1 MSQQL
6 AIDFNKVATIPT
18 EKVNR
23 TVRFRLLPGTWSKGK
38 KLAETAGA
46 ARKLWNEL
54 LGGSKDEWKAYQK
67 AKESG
72 GKAKKPSV
80 SFFTFCNKYLE
91 IKARLPWMKAYSSCI
106 RQSAARALSVS
117 YSNFFKGQGRFPRF
131 KKRRGDDSFCFGIGN
146 GEKKQRE
153 RIDNNV
159 VFVPKIGEMA
169 LRRRGGN
176 PYKGCCPKTVRIK
189 KELRKW
195 YAYICYEVTI
205 PKVMDKDLK
214 TAIGIDM
221 NVANQCALSNGDM
234 VVVEDLKKYE
244 GRKNRYKRRFTKRQK
259 KGSKRQARTIAKLAK
274 TERKIKN
281 IRDTH
286 NHTISHRIAKNA
298 AVVVVEDLNVKGMTA
313 KAKGKGK
320 TQKSGLNKG
329 ILKNAWGDLR
339 RKLEYKANR
348 LQAVNPAYTS
358 QACSECGHVA
368 KSNRK
373 SQSQFHCNECGHKE
387 NADVNAAKN
396 VLFLGMKEITAS
408 VSGASGRARGVPE
421 VEDPN
426 DPSIDIFGSKLIP
439 ISHRFL

>member
-6 AIDFNKVATIPT
+6 AIDFNKVATIET

-23 TVRFRLLPGTWSKGK
+23 MIRYRVLAGTRGRANKIAG
-38 KLAETAGA
+38 TAGA
-46 ARKLWNEL
+46 VRFVWNKLIERNKQAYKQYKEMVKK
-54 LGGSKDEWKAYQK
+54 GEDAESPSTNYESFSKE
-67 AKESG
+67 
-72 GKAKKPSV
+72 
-80 SFFTFCNKYLE
+80 YLA
-91 IKARLPWMKAYSSCI
+91 IKAEFPWLSEYTSYVRA
-106 RQSAARALSVS
+106 SAAKPLSVAFK
-117 YSNFFKGQGRFPRF
+117 NKFNGIGGFPKFKG
-131 KKRRGDDSFCFGIGN
+131 RRGDDSFVYDFTGT
-146 GEKKQRE
+146 KKAME
-153 RIDNNV
+153 DLSKNV
-159 VFVPKIGEMA
+159 LNIPRVGKVTI
-169 LRRRGGN
+169 RRRGGD
-176 PYKGCCPKTVRIK
+176 PYRGCTPKAIRIK
-189 KELRKW
+189 QECGKW
-195 YAYICYEVTI
+195 YAYLCYEITI

-214 TAIGIDM
+214 MAIGIDM
-221 NVANQCALSNGDM
+221 NVVNQCAMSNGEI
-234 VVVEDLKKYE
+234 VKSLSVEKYE
-244 GRKNRYKRRFTKRQK
+244 ARRKRYQRRLSHQK
-259 KGSKRQARTIAKLAK
+259 KGSKRRGRTKEKLAK
-274 TERKIKN
+274 TARKIKN
-281 IRDTH
+281 VRDTH
-286 NHTISHRIAKNA
+286 NHTISHLIAKNA
-298 AVVVVEDLNVKGMTA
+298 DVVVVEDLNVKGMTA

-320 TQKSGLNKG
+320 AQKSGLNKG

-339 RKLEYKANR
+339 RMLEYKANR

-421 VEDPN
+421 VKDPN

>member
-6 AIDFNKVATIPT
+6 AIDFNKVATIET

-23 TVRFRLLPGTWSKGK
+23 MIRYRVLAGTKGRGNK
-38 KLAETAGA
+38 IAGTAGA
-46 ARKLWNEL
+46 VRFLWNKLIERNKRAYKQYEAQAKNDTE
-54 LGGSKDEWKAYQK
+54 SKPPSTTQISFNNEYQK
-67 AKESG
+67 
-72 GKAKKPSV
+72 
-80 SFFTFCNKYLE
+80 
-91 IKARLPWMKAYSSCI
+91 IKAEYHWLREYSSCI
-106 RQSAARALSVS
+106 RDSASKPLSVA
-117 YSNFFKGQGRFPRF
+117 YKNMFKGNGGFPKF
-131 KKRRGDDSFCFGIGN
+131 KGRRGDDSFFYDFSGS
-146 GEKKQRE
+146 KKAMGLLADGVLNIPR
-153 RIDNNV
+153 
-159 VFVPKIGEMA
+159 IGEVRI
-169 LRRRGGN
+169 RRRGED
-176 PYKGCCPKTVRIK
+176 PYRGCKPKTVRIK
-189 KELRKW
+189 QELGKW
-195 YAYICYEVTI
+195 YAYVCYEITI

-214 TAIGIDM
+214 TAIGMDM
-221 NVANQCALSNGDM
+221 NVANQCAMSNGEM
-234 VVVEDLKKYE
+234 VHLPALDKYE
-244 GRKNRYKRRFTKRQK
+244 ARRKRYQRRLSRQK
-259 KGSKRQARTIAKLAK
+259 KGSKRRGRTKEKLAK
-274 TERKIKN
+274 TARKIKN
-281 IRDTH
+281 VRDTH

-298 AVVVVEDLNVKGMTA
+298 DVVVVEDLNVKGMTA

-320 TQKSGLNKG
+320 AQKSGLNKG

-339 RKLEYKANR
+339 RMLEYKANR

-358 QACSECGHVA
+358 QACSQCGHVA

-373 SQSQFHCNECGHKE
+373 SQSKFHCNECGHSE